1 MLFSACDYKH
11 TKKGECFMIQSI
23 KNALARQDFSV
34 RSSLTRSV
42 AMRIVR
48 AILAD
53 DYSSLY
59 DYETEILG
67 DIIVTGD
74 GRKDS
79 VILMAYEKENRRV
92 RVHFQFDKHMFELP
106 EEHSVLTKES
116 LFFANGAKSEDFVF
130 DCFRGWLVLLL
141 ERAVIYAICDGLF
154 TEKEFLAKDS
164 FRKIDFLRVKD
175 SAQEYFEQ
183 MQILSKAASDA
194 LAEGNS
200 EKVCDAFHELKEV
213 QRDLKRATTYF
224 SPSARRRRNVGSHFI
239 SG

>member
-1 MLFSACDYKH
+1 
-11 TKKGECFMIQSI
+11 MIKSI
-23 KNALARQDFSV
+23 QDALATQDFSV
-34 RSSLTRSV
+34 RSTFTKDV

-48 AILAD
+48 AILTD

-79 VILMAYEKENRRV
+79 VILIAYEKENRRV
-92 RVHFQFDKHMFELP
+92 RVHFQFDKHMFGLP
-106 EEHSVLTKES
+106 EEHSVLTKQS
-116 LFFANGAKSEDFVF
+116 LFFANGTESEDFVF
-130 DCFRGWLVLLL
+130 DCFRGWLVQLL
-141 ERAVIYAICDGLF
+141 EQAVIYAICDGLF
-154 TEKEFLAKDS
+154 TEEEFLAKDA
-164 FRKIDFLRVKD
+164 FREIDFLRVKD

-183 MQILSKAASDA
+183 LQVLAKAASDA
-194 LAEGNS
+194 LVAGNN

-224 SPSARRRRNVGSHFI
+224 APSARRRRNVGSHFI

>member
-1 MLFSACDYKH
+1 
-11 TKKGECFMIQSI
+11 MIKSI
-23 KNALARQDFSV
+23 QDALATQDFSV
-34 RSSLTRSV
+34 RSTFTKDV
-42 AMRIVR
+42 ATKVVR

-59 DYETEILG
+59 DYETSILG
-67 DIIVTGD
+67 DIIVTGG

-79 VILMAYEKENRRV
+79 VILLAYEKENRRV
-92 RVHFQFDKHMFELP
+92 RAYFQFDGHNFGLP
-106 EEHSVLTKES
+106 EEHSVFTKEN

-130 DCFRGWLVLLL
+130 DCFRGWLVHLL
-141 ERAVIYAICDGLF
+141 EQAVIYAICDGLF
-154 TEKEFLAKDS
+154 TEKEFLAKDA

-183 MQILSKAASDA
+183 LQVLSKAASDA
-194 LAEGNS
+194 LTEGNN
-200 EKVCDAFHELKEV
+200 EKVCDAFYELGEV
-213 QRDLKRATTYF
+213 QRDLKKVTSYF